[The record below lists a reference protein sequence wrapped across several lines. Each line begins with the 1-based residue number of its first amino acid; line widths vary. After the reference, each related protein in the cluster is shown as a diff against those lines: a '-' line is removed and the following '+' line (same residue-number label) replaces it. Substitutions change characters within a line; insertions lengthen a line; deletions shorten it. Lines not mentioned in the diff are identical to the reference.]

1 MKRFFVVLGTF
12 LLATSVIAQHGGS
25 GPTAGGS
32 GGTWGEITGTVSDQ
46 TDLQTEVDTKME
58 EPAGNGIAVRT
69 GDNTSINRTITS
81 SDGSNTVSNGNGTA
95 GNIDIVVDTAVFPR
109 YSSGTGDVPAT
120 GAVGTF
126 YAETDANSFYTYPS
140 TDTEHW
146 LLSAAAGTTIG
157 DFFYVSAVDV
167 LTAIN
172 GTDGNLI
179 TWSAEDVPALVVTGA
194 SGNVLVSGGAGVAPT
209 FTDMP
214 YTSLADGTDG
224 NLITWGADG
233 APALVATGTA
243 TQVLTSNGADTA
255 PTFQAAAGGS
265 STFDPTTATYYDE
278 FQGGDVASSRA
289 GTLSWTGAAASSGT
303 LSAASASSV
312 VGQPTVYMQ
321 ASTATDDSGYHS
333 FLGSNQNV
341 WGTEVWDNGNWIMQ
355 AIVGTDADQIT
366 DTFMRFGATNAAGPG
381 NPSAGIYITRDTDLS
396 HTTWVFAVCDSATTG
411 CGSAGDATNQDSEV
425 STITPVAA
433 TGYHFK
439 IEMRQVGEGGNPTLY
454 FSVNGETDVTF
465 CSSGCNSTMANLP
478 TGNMYPF
485 FGMYTRTTSAR
496 EWYLDMFHLKITGL
510 SRY

>member
-1 MKRFFVVLGTF
+1 MKKRMGLWLALLSMTVLSLVGVGRADIDLSSAAAGAGT
-12 LLATSVIAQHGGS
+12 AVWGG
-25 GPTAGGS
+25 
-32 GGTWGEITGTVSDQ
+32 ITGTLSGQ
-46 TDLQTEVDTKME
+46 TDLQTEVNTKME

-69 GDNTSINRTITS
+69 GNDTSINRTVTS
-81 SDGSNTVSNGNGTA
+81 SDGSNIVSNGDGTG

-179 TWSAEDVPALVVTGA
+179 TWSADDVPALVTTGA

-243 TQVLTSNGADTA
+243 THVLTSNGADTA
-255 PTFQAAAGGS
+255 PTFQAAAAGGSGNLYTWASNLNAGTVASGNTAYFTLVILTGSTEDIRSWHAMQGCTAKNLYVRTGATQPATGNLVLTLRDDGS
-265 STFDPTTATYYDE
+265 STQLVVT
-278 FQGGDVASSRA
+278 VAA
-289 GTLSWTGAAASSGT
+289 GAAAGVYSDAVNTPTIDAGSN
-303 LSAASASSV
+303 LSLQITNNSEAASA
-312 VGQPTVYMQ
+312 TLR
-321 ASTATDDSGYHS
+321 D
-333 FLGSNQNV
+333 
-341 WGTEVWDNGNWIMQ
+341 WGLEC
-355 AIVGTDADQIT
+355 
-366 DTFMRFGATNAAGPG
+366 
-381 NPSAGIYITRDTDLS
+381 Y
-396 HTTWVFAVCDSATTG
+396 
-411 CGSAGDATNQDSEV
+411 
-425 STITPVAA
+425 
-433 TGYHFK
+433 
-439 IEMRQVGEGGNPTLY
+439 
-454 FSVNGETDVTF
+454 
-465 CSSGCNSTMANLP
+465 
-478 TGNMYPF
+478 
-485 FGMYTRTTSAR
+485 
-496 EWYLDMFHLKITGL
+496 
-510 SRY
+510 